1 MAFKSHL
8 GSMSRRIAGLALLL
22 TASAASASTD
32 ATDFGLRFAP
42 GSAPAR
48 PAVVSGQASMTRIL
62 PAGASASLSAAV
74 AIASRLGRVTSTIRT
89 LARNRAIGGARNSY
103 HLSGRAIDVVPRAG
117 VRHAD
122 IEAALRSAGFYLIE
136 SLDEGDHSH
145 FAFGA
150 SPAQAPSF
158 QAAALQQNPAT
169 QRRMLTAPGFTAR

>member
-1 MAFKSHL
+1 M
-8 GSMSRRIAGLALLL
+8 
-22 TASAASASTD
+22 
-32 ATDFGLRFAP
+32 
-42 GSAPAR
+42 
-48 PAVVSGQASMTRIL
+48 SGQASLTRIL

-145 FAFGA
+145 FAFGPPKRR
-150 SPAQAPSF
+150 SIQPQAQMVAVKSGEKTEWRIIYAPPSSGGG
-158 QAAALQQNPAT
+158 N
-169 QRRMLTAPGFTAR
+169 